1 MINRIQINNLRTSAP
16 KQLKQWLSIIQEC
29 VYPPTCLLCGDA
41 GSSKFDLCQ
50 PCHTKLPF
58 YRGGC
63 SLCAAPM
70 PSTISTTAVC
80 GECQIRPPEFDYTH
94 ASFAY
99 QEPIRHLI
107 HGLKFSSRFVN
118 ARLLATLMAKQLQTL
133 PNKPGLLI
141 PVPLHPQRYRQRGF
155 NQSIELTRHLSK
167 TLQIPCNLNSCQR
180 NRNSIP
186 QAELG
191 AKQRRRNLHRAF
203 STQPLK
209 GIESVA
215 IIDDVMTTGS
225 TVRAIATTL
234 KHSGVDKIQVW
245 VCARA

>member
-1 MINRIQINNLRTSAP
+1 MINKMLIKSLHTTAP
-16 KQLKQWLSIIQEC
+16 KQLRQCLSIIQDW
-29 VYPPTCLLCGDA
+29 VYPPTCLLCGDD
-41 GSSKFDLCQ
+41 GSEQLDLCQ
-50 PCHTKLPF
+50 PCHVRLPF

-70 PSTISTTAVC
+70 PSTISIKAIC
-80 GECQIRPPEFDYTH
+80 GECQIRPPDFDYTH

-118 ARLLATLMAKQLQTL
+118 ARLLATLMAEQLQTISDK
-133 PNKPGLLI
+133 PNLLI
-141 PVPLHPQRYRQRGF
+141 PVPLYSQRYRQRGF
-155 NQSIELTRHLSK
+155 NQSIELTKHLSK
-167 TLQIPCNLNSCQR
+167 QLQIPYSLNSCHRIR
-180 NRNSIP
+180 NTIP

-191 AKQRRRNLHRAF
+191 AKQRRRNLHRTF
-203 STQPLK
+203 SAQPLPS
-209 GIESVA
+209 IQSIA

-225 TVRAIATTL
+225 TVRAIAKTF
-234 KHSGVDKIQVW
+234 KRSGMDKIQVW